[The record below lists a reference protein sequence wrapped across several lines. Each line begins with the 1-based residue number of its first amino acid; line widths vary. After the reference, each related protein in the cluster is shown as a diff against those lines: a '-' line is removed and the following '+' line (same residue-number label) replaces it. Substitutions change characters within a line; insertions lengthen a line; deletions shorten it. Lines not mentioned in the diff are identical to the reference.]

1 MSLQTKILKEIE
13 KRPCRLKELKKRL
26 GNDKKIQRTV
36 EELVRRGM
44 LCEKDGA
51 FFLTRTGDADKAF
64 PCRLVKLGRRFG
76 FAARLD
82 GEGDIFIP
90 GRSLLGAMPGDQVLV
105 RLFDHPRVAGSQEG
119 EVVSV
124 LEPHNTF
131 VGEIVEAEGRLAL
144 KPDVSPD
151 NLLYIKKSADGGARP
166 GEKAAVE
173 ILERGDH
180 HADHRAG
187 VAMRFGSAD
196 QAGHCIE
203 ALLYAAGLD
212 RRFPEKVKAEAR
224 ALEGAAVQPAQIR
237 GRLDLRDKP
246 IFTIDSASTKDIDD
260 AVSIERIATG
270 YRLGVH
276 IADVSEYVKPG
287 TALDDEAFQRGTSV
301 YFGESVLP
309 MLPRQLSNGICSLN
323 PREDRLAF
331 SCMIEL
337 DGRGEIAHY
346 AFAKTVIR
354 SRVKGVYDEINALLA
369 GKGNAELADK
379 YAQVTL
385 QLPLLDELYR
395 LRAARRKERGGLEI
409 ESDEAKIVLDKNG
422 RCVDVICRER
432 GRSEAIIEE
441 CMLLANQCAA
451 KAARK
456 AKAPFVY
463 RVHEKP
469 DADRLERLKTLL
481 AACNVNVDFPPEG
494 PSPRNFADL
503 LDATRGTPLERAIH
517 TGVLRCM
524 AKACYETTPK
534 GHFGLALEDYAHFT
548 SPIRRYPDLAIH
560 RILTDLIAG
569 AGENALNERYK
580 EFAQAAADQSSARE
594 VLAMQTER
602 SATSCYKAEYMQARL
617 GQEFEGVVS
626 GVAAHGVYV
635 ELPNTVEGM
644 LRTAEICQGEP
655 VLTDEVRVSD
665 PLSGKSWALG
675 DTVRVKV
682 TRVDIA
688 LGNVDF
694 ALAEPA
700 G

>member
-26 GNDKKIQRTV
+26 GNDKKVQRAV
-36 EELVRRGM
+36 EELVGRGM
-44 LCEKDGA
+44 LREKDGA
-51 FFLTRTGDADKAF
+51 YFLTRTGDADKAF
-64 PCRLVKLGRRFG
+64 PCKLVKLGRRFG

-90 GRSLLGAMPGDQVLV
+90 GRSLLGAMPGDEVLV
-105 RLFDHPRVAGSQEG
+105 RLFDHPRVPGSQEG
-119 EVVSV
+119 EVVSI

-151 NLLYIKKSADGGARP
+151 NLLYIKKSADGGAQP

-196 QAGHCIE
+196 QADHCIQ
-203 ALLYAAGLD
+203 ALLYANGLT

-224 ALEGAAVQPAQIR
+224 VLEGARVQPAQIR
-237 GRLDLRDKP
+237 GRLDLREQA

-260 AVSIERIATG
+260 AVSIERTAGG

-287 TALDDEAFQRGTSV
+287 TALDEEAFQRGTSV

-309 MLPRQLSNGICSLN
+309 MLPRQLSNSICSLN
-323 PREDRLAF
+323 PQEDRLAF

-337 DGRGEIAHY
+337 DGRGEIVHY

-369 GKGNAELADK
+369 GQGNAELADK
-379 YAQVTL
+379 YAPVAL

-409 ESDEAKIVLDKNG
+409 ESNEAKVVLDGNG
-422 RCVDVICRER
+422 RCVDVICRSR

-469 DADRLERLKTLL
+469 DADRLERLQALL
-481 AACNVNVDFPPEG
+481 TACNITVEFPPEG
-494 PSPRNFADL
+494 PAPRDFAQL
-503 LDATRGTPLERAIH
+503 LDATRGQPLERAVH
-517 TGVLRCM
+517 TGVLCCM

-560 RILTDLIAG
+560 RILADLIAG
-569 AGENALNERYK
+569 AGENTLNERYQD
-580 EFAQAAADQSSARE
+580 FARAAADQSSARE

-602 SATSCYKAEYMQARL
+602 SATSCYKAEYMQAHL
-617 GQEFEGVVS
+617 GEEFEGVVS

-644 LRTAEICQGEP
+644 LRTIEICQGEP
-655 VLTDEVRVSD
+655 VLTDGVRVSD
-665 PLSGKSWALG
+665 PLTGKSWALG

-694 ALAEPA
+694 ALADPA
-700 G
+700 E

>member
-44 LCEKDGA
+44 LREKDGA
-51 FFLTRTGDADKAF
+51 YFLTRTGDADKAF

-119 EVVSV
+119 EVVSI

-173 ILERGDH
+173 ILERGVH
-180 HADHRAG
+180 HAEHRAG

-196 QAGHCIE
+196 QASHCIE
-203 ALLYAAGLD
+203 ALLYAAGLN

-224 ALEGAAVQPAQIR
+224 LLENATVQPAQIR
-237 GRLDLRDKP
+237 GRLDLRDLP

-260 AVSIERIATG
+260 AVSIERTAGG

-323 PREDRLAF
+323 PQVERLAF
-331 SCMIEL
+331 SCMMEL
-337 DGRGEIAHY
+337 DARGEIVHY

-369 GKGNAELADK
+369 GQGNAELADK
-379 YAQVTL
+379 YAQVAL
-385 QLPLLDELYR
+385 QLPVLDELYR
-395 LRAARRKERGGLEI
+395 LRAARRKKHGPLNSSVPLSEEQTIPGPEEAAIQQEQLELWQARFRSQLS
-409 ESDEAKIVLDKNG
+409 E
-422 RCVDVICRER
+422 RER
-432 GRSEAIIEE
+432 QVLTLVLKGDS
-441 CMLLANQCAA
+441 
-451 KAARK
+451 
-456 AKAPFVY
+456 Y
-463 RVHEKP
+463 REI
-469 DADRLERLKTLL
+469 AEILG
-481 AACNVNVDFPPEG
+481 C
-494 PSPRNFADL
+494 
-503 LDATRGTPLERAIH
+503 
-517 TGVLRCM
+517 
-524 AKACYETTPK
+524 TPK
-534 GHFGLALEDYAHFT
+534 A
-548 SPIRRYPDLAIH
+548 
-560 RILTDLIAG
+560 
-569 AGENALNERYK
+569 
-580 EFAQAAADQSSARE
+580 
-594 VLAMQTER
+594 
-602 SATSCYKAEYMQARL
+602 
-617 GQEFEGVVS
+617 
-626 GVAAHGVYV
+626 
-635 ELPNTVEGM
+635 VEG
-644 LRTAEICQGEP
+644 
-655 VLTDEVRVSD
+655 
-665 PLSGKSWALG
+665 
-675 DTVRVKV
+675 
-682 TRVDIA
+682 
-688 LGNVDF
+688 
-694 ALAEPA
+694 ALARA
-700 G
+700 RRKLRFFL

>member
-180 HADHRAG
+180 HADHRAR

-481 AACNVNVDFPPEG
+481 ATCNVNVDFPPEG

>member
-180 HADHRAG
+180 HADHRAR

-441 CMLLANQCAA
+441 CMLLANRCAA

>member
-105 RLFDHPRVAGSQEG
+105 RLFDNPRVAGSQEG

-180 HADHRAG
+180 HADHRAR

-441 CMLLANQCAA
+441 CMLLANRCAA

-481 AACNVNVDFPPEG
+481 ATCNVNVDFPPEG

>member
-26 GNDKKIQRTV
+26 GNDKKVQRTV
-36 EELVRRGM
+36 EDLVRQGM

-51 FFLTRTGDADKAF
+51 YFLTRTGDADKAF

-105 RLFDHPRVAGSQEG
+105 RLFDNPRVAGSQEG
-119 EVVSV
+119 EVVSI

-196 QAGHCIE
+196 QASHCIE
-203 ALLYAAGLD
+203 ALLSAAGLH

-224 ALEGAAVQPAQIR
+224 KLEGATVRPSQMQ
-237 GRLDLRDKP
+237 GRLDLRNQP

-260 AVSIERIATG
+260 AVSIERTADG

-323 PREDRLAF
+323 PQEDRMAF
-331 SCMIEL
+331 SCLIEL
-337 DGRGEIAHY
+337 DGRGEITGY
-346 AFAKTVIR
+346 RFVKTVIR

-369 GKGNAELADK
+369 GQGDGALAEK
-379 YAQVTL
+379 YAQVSA

-395 LRAARRKERGGLEI
+395 LRAALRKQRGGLEI
-409 ESDEAKIVLDKNG
+409 ESDEAKIVLDEQG
-422 RCVDVICRER
+422 RCVDVICRDR
-432 GRSEAIIEE
+432 GRSEMIIEE

-481 AACNVNVDFPPEG
+481 TACNVNVDFPPEG

-524 AKACYETTPK
+524 AKACYDTVPK

-560 RILTDLIAG
+560 RILTALIAG
-569 AGENALNERYK
+569 VSESALQERYG
-580 EFAQAAADQSSARE
+580 EFVRSAADQSSARE
-594 VLAMQTER
+594 VLAMQIER

-644 LRTAEICQGEP
+644 LRTAEICKGEP
-655 VLTDEVRVSD
+655 VLTDGVRVSD
-665 PLSGKSWALG
+665 PISGKSWALG

-700 G
+700 E

>member
-180 HADHRAG
+180 HADHRAR

>member
-26 GNDKKIQRTV
+26 GNDKKVQRTV
-36 EELVRRGM
+36 EDLVRQGM

-51 FFLTRTGDADKAF
+51 YFLTRTGDADKAF

-82 GEGDIFIP
+82 GEGDIFVP

-105 RLFDHPRVAGSQEG
+105 RLFDNPRVAGSQEG
-119 EVVSV
+119 EVVSI

-196 QAGHCIE
+196 QASHCIE
-203 ALLYAAGLD
+203 ALLYAAGLH

-224 ALEGAAVQPAQIR
+224 KLEGATVRPSQMQ
-237 GRLDLRDKP
+237 GRLDLRNQP

-260 AVSIERIATG
+260 AVSIERTADG

-323 PREDRLAF
+323 PQEDRMAF
-331 SCMIEL
+331 SCLIEL
-337 DGRGEIAHY
+337 DGRGEITGY
-346 AFAKTVIR
+346 RFVKTVIR

-369 GKGNAELADK
+369 GQGDGALAEK
-379 YAQVTL
+379 YARVSA

-395 LRAARRKERGGLEI
+395 LRAALRKQRGGLEI
-409 ESDEAKIVLDKNG
+409 ESDEAKIVLDEQG
-422 RCVDVICRER
+422 RCVDVICRDR
-432 GRSEAIIEE
+432 GRSEMIIEE

-481 AACNVNVDFPPEG
+481 TACNVNVDFPPEG

-524 AKACYETTPK
+524 SKACYDTVPK

-569 AGENALNERYK
+569 VSESALQERYS
-580 EFAQAAADQSSARE
+580 EFVRSAADQSSARE
-594 VLAMQTER
+594 VLAMQIER

-644 LRTAEICQGEP
+644 LRTAEICKGEP
-655 VLTDEVRVSD
+655 VLTDGVRVSD
-665 PLSGKSWALG
+665 PISGKSWALG

-700 G
+700 E

>member
-26 GNDKKIQRTV
+26 GNDKKVQRTV
-36 EELVRRGM
+36 EELVWRGM
-44 LCEKDGA
+44 LREKDGA
-51 FFLTRTGDADKAF
+51 YFLTRTGDADKAF

-76 FAARLD
+76 FASRLD

-119 EVVSV
+119 EVVSI

-180 HADHRAG
+180 HAGHRAG
-187 VAMRFGSAD
+187 VAMRFGSAE

-203 ALLYAAGLD
+203 ALLYAAGLN

-224 ALEGAAVQPAQIR
+224 ALENATVQPAQIR
-237 GRLDLRDKP
+237 GRLDLRDTP

-260 AVSIERIATG
+260 AVSIERTAAG

-323 PREDRLAF
+323 PQEERLAF
-331 SCMIEL
+331 SCMMEL
-337 DGRGEIAHY
+337 DARGEIVRY

-369 GKGNAELADK
+369 GQGNAELADK
-379 YAQVTL
+379 YAQVAL
-385 QLPLLDELYR
+385 QLPVLDELYR

-409 ESDEAKIVLDKNG
+409 ESDEAKIVLDANG
-422 RCVDVICRER
+422 RCVDVVCRKR
-432 GRSEAIIEE
+432 GRSEMIIEE

-469 DADRLERLKTLL
+469 DAERLERLQTLL
-481 AACNVNVDFPPEG
+481 TACNVNVKFPPEG
-494 PSPRNFADL
+494 PAPRDFAQL
-503 LDATRGTPLERAIH
+503 LDATRGQPLERAIH

-524 AKACYETTPK
+524 SKACYETAPK

-560 RILTDLIAG
+560 RILSDLIAG
-569 AGENALNERYK
+569 ASENTLKERYQD
-580 EFAQAAADQSSARE
+580 FAQAAADQSSARE

-644 LRTAEICQGEP
+644 LRTVEICQGEP
-655 VLTDEVRVSD
+655 VLTDGVRVSD
-665 PLSGKSWALG
+665 PISGKSWALG

-694 ALAEPA
+694 ALADAAE
-700 G
+700 